1 MAAAMNEGKA
11 ALADETGTDL
21 EPVTVEETEAL
32 IAEAVAEGDVEFT
45 EEEQA

>member
-1 MAAAMNEGKA
+1 MK
-11 ALADETGTDL
+11 TGEDV

-32 IAEAVAEGDVEFT
+32 IAEAVAEGEGEENT